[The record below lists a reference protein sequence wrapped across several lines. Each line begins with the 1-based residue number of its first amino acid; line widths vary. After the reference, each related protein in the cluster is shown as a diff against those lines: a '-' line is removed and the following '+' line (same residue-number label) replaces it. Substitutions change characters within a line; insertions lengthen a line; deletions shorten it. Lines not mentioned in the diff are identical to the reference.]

1 MIVNTAFFTHALIV
15 QMNELRGYAEL
26 AAIFAMDPRRLH
38 HYLLA
43 YDGTSLLHYHLNEV
57 VTGDFTPY
65 RFTPFD
71 PTDVDRFAVITRELL
86 TMRQMQVDGREP
98 QADDYEI
105 ESRFIAVNEDMNV
118 WGDPPDA

>member
-1 MIVNTAFFTHALIV
+1 MIVNSAFFTHELIV
-15 QMNELRGYAEL
+15 QMNELRGHAESP
-26 AAIFAMDPRRLH
+26 AIFAMDPRRLH

-71 PTDVDRFAVITRELL
+71 AQDVERFALNTREL
-86 TMRQMQVDGREP
+86 MSMHQQQVEGRAP

-105 ESRFIAVNEDMNV
+105 ALAEVVVNQDMTV
-118 WGDPPDA
+118 WGEPPDA